1 MIRTLHFVIVALF
14 VHAGAWIRWN
24 QPQAPAA
31 GVVPARPIWVS
42 SWKPVWRVL
51 PHVTPM
57 LWLGND
63 LLTCTHNP
71 SDNLPD
77 AEQMA
82 QTSKSI
88 PEGRRVLLWYRYFT
102 AFWSC
107 PQDEVRSAR
116 TGLSYYGPWS
126 DAAMAMVEEEWSS
139 WLLRYQRCG
148 GKLDYLIGDCEDW
161 GKNTNWGLKPDQLS
175 AIQGD
180 PRFRQAKYGLEPLSE
195 TLKGVNLD
203 LVLDPA
209 KSSQYLGWNLQIS
222 RMSAAEMN
230 RSVWDPALK
239 LFPKLQGAN
248 YGGLR
253 DVVQPA
259 PDPNGHPQPL
269 DNVFGTSP
277 SPVAYGSLLQASTS
291 CSIDP
296 ANPTR
301 LIRGAGNRLPQDAWG
316 SFLIDQQQ
324 GRAAR
329 RGMPDRP
336 LMPWIASRTYPGD
349 DGHSTGYPKDPRYYI
364 ENIIHYALLGT
375 EVFLW
380 WNPVSG
386 GNTPALD
393 AVKGMQ
399 ELAEEM
405 ERVMVLV
412 NEQSGGVIERT
423 IDASPLQ
430 FSAPFVMTGA
440 ECRNGS
446 KLWRVTFRPDI
457 RSYRRPDTGEVRTL
471 PPDSVGD
478 WIRTTTIQAPVIE
491 VTPKS

>member
-1 MIRTLHFVIVALF
+1 MRRTLHFVIAALF
-14 VHAGAWIRWN
+14 VHAGAWIRWS

-31 GVVPARPIWVS
+31 EVVPARPIWIS

-57 LWLGND
+57 LWLGGY
-63 LLTCTHNP
+63 LTCTPNP
-71 SDNLPD
+71 SDKLPD

-82 QTSKSI
+82 QASAAI

-102 AFWSC
+102 TFWSC
-107 PQDEVRSAR
+107 PEDEVRSAQS
-116 TGLSYYGPWS
+116 GLSYRGPWS
-126 DAAMAMVEEEWSS
+126 DVAMSKVEEEWSR
-139 WLLRYQRCG
+139 WLLRFQRSG
-148 GKLDYLIGDCEDW
+148 GQLDYLIGDCEDW
-161 GKNTNWGLKPDQLS
+161 SKLTNWWLKPDQLA
-175 AIQGD
+175 AIRGD
-180 PRFRQAKYGLEPLSE
+180 PRFREAKYGLAPLSE
-195 TLKGVNLD
+195 MLKGVNLD
-203 LVLDPA
+203 LVLDTA
-209 KSSQYLGWNLQIS
+209 TSSQYLGWNLQIS
-222 RMSAAEMN
+222 RMSAAEMI
-230 RSVWDPALK
+230 RSVWDPALR
-239 LFPKLQGAN
+239 LFPKLRGAN

-291 CSIDP
+291 YSIDP

-301 LIRGAGNRLPQDAWG
+301 LIRGAGKRLPQDAWG

-336 LMPWIASRTYPGD
+336 LLPWIASRTFTGD
-349 DGHSTGYPKDPRYYI
+349 DGRSIGYPKDPRYYI
-364 ENIIHYALLGT
+364 ENIVHYALLGT

-380 WNPVSG
+380 WNPVPG
-386 GNTPALD
+386 GNSPAMD
-393 AVKGMQ
+393 EVKGMQ
-399 ELAEEM
+399 ELAEEL

-412 NEQSGGVIERT
+412 NDQCGGVVERT
-423 IDASPLQ
+423 IDVSPIRLD
-430 FSAPFVMTGA
+430 SPFVLTGA
-440 ECRNGS
+440 VCGNGTT
-446 KLWRVTFRPDI
+446 LWRVTFRPDI

-478 WIRTTTIQAPVIE
+478 WIRTTTNQAPAIE
-491 VTPKS
+491 ITPRP